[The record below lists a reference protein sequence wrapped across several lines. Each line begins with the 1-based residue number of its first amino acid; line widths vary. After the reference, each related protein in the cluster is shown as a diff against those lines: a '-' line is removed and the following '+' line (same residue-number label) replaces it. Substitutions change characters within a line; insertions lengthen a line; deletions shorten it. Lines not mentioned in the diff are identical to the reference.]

1 MLSFKRRV
9 RSDSARAVIQLAKTI
24 VRTELSGVAK
34 VRHAAAVAV
43 LLVIGSQLARIL
55 CIRIFSLRPCKAVIV
70 TIYSSWLVI

>member
-43 LLVIGSQLARIL
+43 LLVIGSQLA
-55 CIRIFSLRPCKAVIV
+55 
-70 TIYSSWLVI
+70 